1 MSYFSYA
8 PVENQGYFDVPFV
21 QNEYSNHPQERDPEI
36 EFLAE
41 SAAEN
46 ISRTINNNKQNYRI
60 KKQRKIQDARSFS
73 ENEGQYLT
81 KKKEYISGN
90 KSGNRSENNNGNRIG
105 NSREHIESFQSSPSP
120 YNQPP
125 YAQDGRWGDT
135 TPQPYAQDG
144 RWGDTT
150 PQPYTQDFYTQ
161 VGRWGDTSTQP
172 YAEDFYTQDRR
183 RGDMSTQPYA
193 EDFYTQDGRWGDTS
207 QPQNRNLDPL
217 MKPPPMEQGGYPPSR
232 SIEQGGYPL
241 SRSMEQGGYPLSRS
255 MEQGGYPPSRSIHMP
270 RNRPQTRQAQS
281 MSQTRL
287 PRLPRQAR
295 PVPQARKKVILLP
308 CRKNAM
314 NLWNIIYFLIFVI
327 ILLAIKI
334 AYDNGFFKQ
343 FRK

>member
-90 KSGNRSENNNGNRIG
+90 RSENISENNNG

-120 YNQPP
+120 YNQPS
-125 YAQDGRWGDT
+125 
-135 TPQPYAQDG
+135 YAQDG

-172 YAEDFYTQDRR
+172 YAEDFYTQV
-183 RGDMSTQPYA
+183 
-193 EDFYTQDGRWGDTS
+193 GRWGDTS

-232 SIEQGGYPL
+232 SI
-241 SRSMEQGGYPLSRS
+241 
-255 MEQGGYPPSRSIHMP
+255 HMP
-270 RNRPQTRQAQS
+270 RDRPQTRQAQS

-295 PVPQARKKVILLP
+295 PVPQAHKKVILLP
-308 CRKNAM
+308 RRKNAM

-334 AYDNGFFKQ
+334 AYDNGLFKQ